1 VRDVCDIIMCD
12 VSVMCVMSLIVCYA
26 RECDVCDVCVCDV
39 ACVCVCVCDV
49 CDVCVCVCMHDCVWC
64 V

>member
-26 RECDVCDVCVCDV
+26 RECDVCNVCVM
-39 ACVCVCVCDV
+39 CVYDV
-49 CDVCVCVCMHDCVWC
+49 CDVCVVCVVCVCVCI
-64 V
+64 